1 MRKFLEKL
9 IHIPICADGW
19 IPDTA
24 STALTHENFQA
35 LQWIKKITEGDQ
47 SFLPKPGIS
56 AIVWSLSK
64 PMEKFYLY
72 FYIIFILIFILCIAT

>member
-9 IHIPICADGW
+9 IHIPICADVW

-35 LQWIKKITEGDQ
+35 LQ
-47 SFLPKPGIS
+47 
-56 AIVWSLSK
+56 
-64 PMEKFYLY
+64 
-72 FYIIFILIFILCIAT
+72 